1 MLVYRLERSMT
12 KLSIKKNATKILK
25 KLSIQTILIEIKI
38 KDVRY

>member
-1 MLVYRLERSMT
+1 MT